1 MSIPFELQMIHKLSG
16 IQLFS
21 YRFRE
26 DIKLEPTLISGFISA
41 VITFAEELKPSE
53 GKEIIKFIDRGDFV
67 LQVESG
73 KLIVGLLI
81 LSSKDYSFMEKLRLL
96 VIEFERKYHEK
107 IENWTGETDF
117 FLEFEEQVKQ
127 LISRKQISP
136 YHVPELTNSD
146 NAPKKLDDI
155 KWAIITRING
165 QNDINSISE
174 DLDLSVDVV
183 QGIISYFEEAGL
195 VETHFKIA
203 DENILEL
210 TKKGLISLDKNS
222 DNSRELVSL
231 LGEGA
236 LKILNVIG
244 TERSLAEIKSELT
257 LPGNST
263 KEMVEKLVSGRYLEI
278 LPAWKVV
285 LDKKA
290 YQFTR
295 SLEFIFDMF
304 QLIFDESDNWLN
316 ARELER
322 VKKNT
327 YGLLLIQDE
336 DLSRIIS
343 DKVEYLLDRNYLKN
357 LLSIHIE
364 FIIVQSRLE
373 KLFKILQANIER
385 EIGSNLTRDILCKVY
400 KRLQSEYNTLV
411 KEHTELTDMLLW
423 LNQ

>member
-1 MSIPFELQMIHKLSG
+1 MTVPFELQMIHKHSG

-53 GKEIIKFIDRGDFV
+53 GREIVKFIDRGDFV
-67 LQVESG
+67 LQVEPG
-73 KLIVGLLI
+73 DLVIGLLI
-81 LSSKDYSFMEKLRLL
+81 LSSKDYSFMEKLKIL
-96 VIEFERKYHEK
+96 VIEFERKYHEQ
-107 IENWTGETDF
+107 IVDWTGETDF
-117 FLEFEEQVKQ
+117 FLDFEEQVRQ

-136 YHVPELTNSD
+136 YHIPELTNSD

-165 QNDINSISE
+165 KNDINSISE

-210 TKKGLISLDKNS
+210 TKKGLIALDKNS
-222 DNSRELVSL
+222 DNCREMISL
-231 LGEGA
+231 LGDDA
-236 LKILNVIG
+236 LKILHVIG
-244 TERSLAEIKSELT
+244 TEKSLEGIKRDVK
-257 LPGNST
+257 LPNEVT
-263 KEMVEKLVSGRYLEI
+263 RDMVEKLVSGRYLEV

-290 YQFTR
+290 FQFTR
-295 SLEFIFDMF
+295 SLEFIEDMF
-304 QLIFDESDNWLN
+304 QLIFDETDNWLN

-343 DKVEYLLDRNYLKN
+343 NQVEYLLDRNHLKKM
-357 LLSIHIE
+357 LSFNVE
-364 FIIVQSRLE
+364 FAVVQSRIE
-373 KLFKILQANIER
+373 KLFKILQTNIER

-400 KRLQSEYNTLV
+400 KRLHDEYKPLI
-411 KEHTELTDMLLW
+411 EQHTELNDMLLW

>member
-1 MSIPFELQMIHKLSG
+1 MTVPFELQMIHKQSG

-21 YRFRE
+21 YRFKE

-53 GKEIIKFIDRGDFV
+53 GREIVKFIDRGDFV
-67 LQVESG
+67 LQVEPG
-73 KLIVGLLI
+73 NLVVGLLI
-81 LSSKDYSFMEKLRLL
+81 LSSKDYSFMEKLKIL
-96 VIEFERKYHEK
+96 VIEFERKYHDH
-107 IENWTGETDF
+107 IVDWSGETDP
-117 FLEFEEQVKQ
+117 FLDFEEQVKQ

-136 YHVPELTNSD
+136 YHIPELTNSD

-165 QNDINSISE
+165 ENDINSISE

-210 TKKGLISLDKNS
+210 TKKGLIALDSNS
-222 DNSRELVSL
+222 DNCREMVSL
-231 LGEGA
+231 LGDEA
-236 LKILNVIG
+236 QKILNVIG
-244 TERSLAEIKSELT
+244 TEKSLKEIKQEIK
-257 LPGNST
+257 LPNDT
-263 KEMVEKLVSGRYLEI
+263 TREMVEKLVSGRYLEI

-290 YQFTR
+290 FQFTR
-295 SLEFIFDMF
+295 SLEFIEDMF

-343 DKVEYLLDRNYLKN
+343 DQVEYLLDRNFLKKM
-357 LLSIHIE
+357 LSINVE
-364 FIIVQSRLE
+364 FVTVQARIE
-373 KLFKILQANIER
+373 KLFKILQTNIER
-385 EIGSNLTRDILCKVY
+385 EIGSNLTRDILCKVN
-400 KRLQSEYNTLV
+400 KRLHNEYKPLV
-411 KEHTELTDMLLW
+411 EQHEELNDMLLW